1 MSLKDENF
9 AEARTYDQMTDTLA
23 NNLALQ
29 IKAAETAVQEY
40 VHDELTDAAVAKV
53 KDFKQNKDA
62 NIDGWAETQLIAAL
76 EKMLQNLKQREQVN
90 LLGNKA
96 PEPERSL

>member
-1 MSLKDENF
+1 MKLKDENF
-9 AEARTYDQMTDTLA
+9 AEARTYNQMTDTLA

-29 IKAAETAVQEY
+29 IKAAEAAVQEY
-40 VHDELTDAAVAKV
+40 VHDEMTDAAVAKV
-53 KDFKQNKDA
+53 RDFEQNKDA

-76 EKMLQNLKQREQVN
+76 EKMVHNLKQREQAA
-90 LLGNKA
+90 LLNRKM